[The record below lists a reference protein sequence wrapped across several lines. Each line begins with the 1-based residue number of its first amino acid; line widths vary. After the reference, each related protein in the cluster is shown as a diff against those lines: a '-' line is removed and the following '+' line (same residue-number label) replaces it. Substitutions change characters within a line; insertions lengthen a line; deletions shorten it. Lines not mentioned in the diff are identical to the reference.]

1 MLVINAIEYYGK
13 IIKEL
18 DDLNEIFLYISQY
31 APVKEKQN
39 FLATLLSSD
48 GSINGN
54 RIFYSIPK
62 NDGTE
67 SIRKKYN
74 DKYDEFKK
82 NFKVKDFFG
91 KVATSKH
98 NINSYFDEYNHV
110 DKSVVQLLAHLEELT
125 DLYEK
130 VINSNDNKKDV
141 VVFLDRAMEC
151 SCEYEVML
159 DGLKCFV
166 STITSNYDVNDMA
179 SEKYMELQLLD
190 VEYNVGEFG
199 AILTNLDNAYGTI
212 ASLFNTEI
220 KSLKIVKIE
229 SGSLFSKVQGDENI
243 LKVIAL
249 ILKRISDFIHY
260 KFTKDG
266 KLELNSSV
274 MKTISNDMEIVS
286 KLENVGIDVK
296 KAKKNIESSLN
307 AATSELYQI
316 ASNAPKLK
324 INNQEIVIV
333 DTTVYLDYKTKLLET
348 KENNSKEE

>member
-130 VINSNDNKKDV
+130 VINSNDN
-141 VVFLDRAMEC
+141 
-151 SCEYEVML
+151 YH
-159 DGLKCFV
+159 
-166 STITSNYDVNDMA
+166 
-179 SEKYMELQLLD
+179 
-190 VEYNVGEFG
+190 YN
-199 AILTNLDNAYGTI
+199 
-212 ASLFNTEI
+212 
-220 KSLKIVKIE
+220 
-229 SGSLFSKVQGDENI
+229 
-243 LKVIAL
+243 
-249 ILKRISDFIHY
+249 
-260 KFTKDG
+260 
-266 KLELNSSV
+266 
-274 MKTISNDMEIVS
+274 
-286 KLENVGIDVK
+286 
-296 KAKKNIESSLN
+296 
-307 AATSELYQI
+307 
-316 ASNAPKLK
+316 
-324 INNQEIVIV
+324 
-333 DTTVYLDYKTKLLET
+333 
-348 KENNSKEE
+348 